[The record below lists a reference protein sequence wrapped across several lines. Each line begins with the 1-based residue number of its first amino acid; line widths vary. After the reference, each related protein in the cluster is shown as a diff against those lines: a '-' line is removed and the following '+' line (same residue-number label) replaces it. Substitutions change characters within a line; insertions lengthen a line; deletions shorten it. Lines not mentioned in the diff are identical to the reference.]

1 MTPLPPH
8 APPEAPHLDRRL
20 GLLQATATNIVTMVG
35 IGPFLMIPFMIA
47 SMNGPHL
54 IYAWLVGAVLALC
67 DGLVYAQLGAALPGS
82 AGQYLYLREAFAPL
96 GLGRYMSFMFICMTV
111 LIAPLSVAGGAVG
124 FANYLQFA
132 WTTMTTAEHHAVAAS
147 VCIVMTALLYR
158 DIASVGR
165 LTVAML
171 VVVFATVGWIVVVG
185 LFNFSPSRA
194 FDFPA
199 HAYRLDATML
209 RQLGATAILAMYSY
223 GGYNQ
228 VCSIG
233 EEIVDPGRTM
243 PRSIV
248 LSIGAVAT
256 VYILM
261 STVIVGMLPWQEV
274 QHTNTVASI
283 FIERTFS
290 NSSAGWIAGLAMTGL
305 ILFVAAASLYT
316 VILGYS
322 RVPFAAARNGEF
334 FRVFSRI
341 HPAKHFPHVSLL
353 AIGVISLPFCFFTLG
368 QLVNWLMQVQILIS
382 FVWQCAAV
390 VLLRRYRRD
399 IPQPFTMWLYPLPAF
414 VAGALWLGIFFA
426 GPVDG
431 VLFSFAFAALST
443 AAYLVFRRS
452 AWARAPVDAT
462 SGRDASP

>member
-1 MTPLPPH
+1 
-8 APPEAPHLDRRL
+8 
-20 GLLQATATNIVTMVG
+20 
-35 IGPFLMIPFMIA
+35 
-47 SMNGPHL
+47 
-54 IYAWLVGAVLALC
+54 
-67 DGLVYAQLGAALPGS
+67 
-82 AGQYLYLREAFAPL
+82 
-96 GLGRYMSFMFICMTV
+96 
-111 LIAPLSVAGGAVG
+111 LSVAGGAVG
-124 FANYLQFA
+124 FVNYLQFA
-132 WTTMTTAEHHAVAAS
+132 WTTMTPAQHHLVAAA

>member
-1 MTPLPPH
+1 
-8 APPEAPHLDRRL
+8 
-20 GLLQATATNIVTMVG
+20 
-35 IGPFLMIPFMIA
+35 
-47 SMNGPHL
+47 
-54 IYAWLVGAVLALC
+54 
-67 DGLVYAQLGAALPGS
+67 
-82 AGQYLYLREAFAPL
+82 
-96 GLGRYMSFMFICMTV
+96 
-111 LIAPLSVAGGAVG
+111 LSVAGGAVG

-132 WTTMTTAEHHAVAAS
+132 WTTMTPAQHHLVAAA

-165 LTVAML
+165 LTVVML
-171 VVVFATVGWIVVVG
+171 VVVFATVGWIVVAG
-185 LFNFSPSRA
+185 LLYFSPSQA

-199 HAYRLDATML
+199 HAYRLDGTML

-248 LSIGAVAT
+248 LSIGAVAA

-261 STVIVGMLPWQEV
+261 STVILGMLPWQEV
-274 QHTNTVASI
+274 RQTNTVASI
-283 FIERTFS
+283 FIQRTFS
-290 NSSAGWIAGLAMTGL
+290 DVLAGRIAGLAMTVL

-334 FRVFSRI
+334 FHVFSRV
-341 HPAKHFPHVSLL
+341 HPTKHFPHVSLL
-353 AIGVISLPFCFFTLG
+353 AIGVVSLPFCFFTLG
-368 QLVNWLMQVQILIS
+368 QIVNWLMQVQILIS

-390 VLLRRYRRD
+390 VLLRRYRHD
-399 IPQPFTMWLYPLPAF
+399 IPQPFTMWLYPLP
-414 VAGALWLGIFFA
+414 VILAGTLWICVFFS

-431 VLFSFAFAALST
+431 VLFSFAFAAAST
-443 AAYLVFRRS
+443 VAYVVFRRS
-452 AWARAPVDAT
+452 GRAREPEAAHLE
-462 SGRDASP
+462 RDARS

>member
-1 MTPLPPH
+1 MTPRPSDTQ
-8 APPEAPHLDRRL
+8 AQAPHLDRSL

-54 IYAWLVGAVLALC
+54 IYAWVAGAFLALC

-82 AGQYLYLREAFAPL
+82 AGQYLYLREAFTPL
-96 GLGRYMSFMFICMTV
+96 GLGRYMSFMFICMIV
-111 LIAPLSVAGGAVG
+111 LVAPLSVAGGAVG

-132 WTTMTTAEHHAVAAS
+132 WTTMSPARHHLVAAA
-147 VCIVMTALLYR
+147 VCVVMTALLYR

-165 LTVAML
+165 LTVVML
-171 VVVFATVGWIVVVG
+171 VVVFATVAWLVVVG
-185 LFNFSPSRA
+185 LFNFSPARA

-199 HAYRLDATML
+199 HAYRLDGRML
-209 RQLGATAILAMYSY
+209 RELGATAILAMYSY

-233 EEIVDPGRTM
+233 EEIVDPGRTL

-248 LSIGAVAT
+248 LSITAVAAI
-256 VYILM
+256 YILM

-274 QHTNTVASI
+274 QLTNTVASI

-290 NSSAGWIAGLAMTGL
+290 DPSTGRIAGLVMTGL

-334 FRVFSRI
+334 FRVFSKV
-341 HPAKHFPHVSLL
+341 HPTKHFPHVSLL
-353 AIGVISLPFCFFTLG
+353 AIGVASLPFCFFTLG

-390 VLLRRYRRD
+390 VLLRRYRHD

-414 VAGALWLGIFFA
+414 LAGALWLYVFFA

-431 VLFSFAFAALST
+431 VLFSFAFAAASSV
-443 AAYLVFRRS
+443 AYVVFRRS
-452 AWARAPVDAT
+452 VRASAPVAAT
-462 SGRDASP
+462 PERDASL